1 VHTPTLSPR
10 RYKDEGL
17 DLTAIGFSDNGLV
30 ISLFTARPVGIL
42 SMLDEESRF
51 PKATERTLLDKL
63 EANMKKSEIFSVA
76 TGKGIFSVTHFA
88 GVVKY
93 TADDL
98 LVSNRDPLP
107 EATVTLLATS
117 VSLLI
122 SELFTEKFLEADFKP
137 KTPVRTQSRFASM
150 FGSRRKA
157 SAKRAPSTKRVKE
170 SIRHKDNAKSANVG
184 GAKKGKRGGQ
194 QPATVAS
201 SFVLSLDALIALMDK
216 SRPHFVRCIK
226 PNADKKANAYDQDY
240 VRRQLKY
247 CGVLETVRIRREG
260 YPHRI
265 EYVYFFPRDGHRGC
279 TMYHS
284 PPPSRRPNS
293 YLVCL
298 HAGTSNSSSCTAVL
312 HSRTLTTCNVTPSQR
327 TGGTI

>member
-1 VHTPTLSPR
+1 MCTCERGRLTFCVHTPTLSPR

-279 TMYHS
+279 MHHV
-284 PPPSRRPNS
+284 PF
-293 YLVCL
+293 
-298 HAGTSNSSSCTAVL
+298 
-312 HSRTLTTCNVTPSQR
+312 TPSNPSS
-327 TGGTI
+327 